1 MLKSRKQQQQ
11 QQQQLA
17 ESKKKKKLLEGDS
30 SSDESLNNSL
40 ELNTKQQKK
49 TTLMAMV
56 EKKEKVNRLWIQ
68 CPLSTV
74 MNVCE
79 KTTDRT
85 QGNQL
90 DSKERGNPADE
101 SRKLR
106 PDDEYCIPTKDKKN
120 MKRET
125 CVCVK
130 DPVAALSYLVFWCS
144 SLPLNGYP
152 KSKPTP
158 FKVRFFYIPT
168 TFTCVSLW
176 LLCCSLH

>member
-1 MLKSRKQQQQ
+1 
-11 QQQQLA
+11 
-17 ESKKKKKLLEGDS
+17 
-30 SSDESLNNSL
+30 L

-101 SRKLR
+101 SRRQAPAGWRVYRHERPKKIWNVKL
-106 PDDEYCIPTKDKKN
+106 
-120 MKRET
+120 
-125 CVCVK
+125 VCVK